1 MYQNGMKN
9 YKQETVRGAI
19 IDVTYNAQNT
29 EKKDGELLQRL
40 VFEKGNVDILD
51 PASKQT
57 FFFII
62 QHSCLQ
68 MGRN

>member
-19 IDVTYNAQNT
+19 IDVTKYR
-29 EKKDGELLQRL
+29 KKDGELLQRL

-57 FFFII
+57 FF
-62 QHSCLQ
+62 L
-68 MGRN
+68 

>member
-1 MYQNGMKN
+1 MS
-9 YKQETVRGAI
+9 
-19 IDVTYNAQNT
+19 QNT

-57 FFFII
+57 FF
-62 QHSCLQ
+62 L
-68 MGRN
+68 

>member
-57 FFFII
+57 FFFYNSA
-62 QHSCLQ
+62 QLSSN
-68 MGRN
+68 G

>member
-40 VFEKGNVDILD
+40 VFEKG
-51 PASKQT
+51 KCR
-57 FFFII
+57 
-62 QHSCLQ
+62 HS
-68 MGRN
+68 

>member
-29 EKKDGELLQRL
+29 EKKMAN
-40 VFEKGNVDILD
+40 F
-51 PASKQT
+51 SKDL
-57 FFFII
+57 F
-62 QHSCLQ
+62 LKRE
-68 MGRN
+68 M

>member
-1 MYQNGMKN
+1 MYQNCMKN

-19 IDVTYNAQNT
+19 IDVTYNNAKNT

-57 FFFII
+57 FFFI
-62 QHSCLQ
+62 
-68 MGRN
+68 